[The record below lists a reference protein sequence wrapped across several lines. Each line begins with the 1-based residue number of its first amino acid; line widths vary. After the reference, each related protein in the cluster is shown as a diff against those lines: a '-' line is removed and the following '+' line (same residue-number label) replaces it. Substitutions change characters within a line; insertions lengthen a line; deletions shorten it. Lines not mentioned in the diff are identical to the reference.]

1 MHALLTAHRPTRAP
15 VPPPSR
21 GERRRLARCDAV
33 AARLAELHAI
43 DDLLSEA
50 AAVIGSGW
58 VQNAWF
64 AVATPRGERLLTAHQ
79 VRQVYVYPVTGACL
93 AGSIVLA
100 AGGPDLAA
108 TQLVQRTLDL
118 TWHALHD
125 DLEPPAVLC
134 PSPPVRALRLLDLTR
149 WNDTAGRSRA
159 DVTDLL
165 GAARDLVKLQTT
177 FTHRA
182 QQHTSGSSPP
192 VCRATTGPNAAI

>member
-1 MHALLTAHRPTRAP
+1 MHALVDEHPTRALTL
-15 VPPPSR
+15 SR

-43 DDLLSEA
+43 GGLLSEA
-50 AAVIGSGW
+50 AAVIGTGW

-64 AVATPRGERLLTAHQ
+64 AVATPGGERLLTAHQ

-100 AGGPDLAA
+100 AGGPDQAR

-118 TWHALHD
+118 TWHALRD
-125 DLEPPAVLC
+125 DLEPPTVLC
-134 PSPPVRALRLLDLTR
+134 PSPPVRTMRLLDLTR
-149 WNDTAGRSRA
+149 WNDSRERTRT

-165 GAARDLVKLQTT
+165 GCAKDLVGL
-177 FTHRA
+177 HRTLA
-182 QQHTSGSSPP
+182 QSSRPAAPP
-192 VCRATTGPNAAI
+192 RV